1 MSRNNFREMINMENK
16 AMKNIFKVTALAC
29 LMAAASNAM
38 AAGPSS
44 TVSIKGTVKPLGCT
58 PTLSNGG
65 VVDYGE
71 IRESALIRNDYNQ
84 LPHKELTLQISCGAP
99 TLLSI
104 SSQDSRADA
113 KISTGG
119 FVVKDA
125 GQDGYD
131 ATEDSILFGLGK
143 TASGKILGSYVVAL
157 PITTVSDS
165 KNVDLIVHDQG
176 TSGWTKALDG
186 VQRSDSQRQQSVAT
200 TGTLVPVAIKN
211 ISFNLM
217 ISAALDYASRLNIT
231 DATPIDG
238 SSTISLNYL

>member
-1 MSRNNFREMINMENK
+1 MENK
-16 AMKNIFKVTALAC
+16 AMKNIFKVTAIAC

-71 IRESALIRNDYNQ
+71 IRAGHLTPNDYNQ
-84 LPHKELTLQISCGAP
+84 LPHKELTLQISCGGP
-99 TLLSI
+99 TLISI
-104 SSQDSRADA
+104 SAQDSRADA

-125 GQDGYD
+125 GQNGYNV
-131 ATEDSILFGLGK
+131 TEAPLLFGLGK
-143 TASGKILGSYVVAL
+143 AASGTILGSYAVAL
-157 PITTVSDS
+157 PTTTVSDS
-165 KNVDLIVHDQG
+165 KNVDIIVYNQG
-176 TSGWTKALDG
+176 ESGWTKAVEGVITSDG
-186 VQRSDSQRQQSVAT
+186 QRQNTVALA
-200 TGTLVPVAIKN
+200 GTLVPVAIKN
-211 ISFNLM
+211 VSFNLK